1 LTNDNFNKIYRH
13 TGFYEPITKD
23 VELFDSPSF
32 SNGQTNYK
40 FDTELTNFGLMRQR
54 IVSKVN
60 RKGNLLKLRNNSK
73 LQSIYPM
80 VDEYGYHIVDFF
92 IFKSTWDYEYHYET
106 QEYEIEEST
115 SVSQSKVID
124 VGDPTFRNNNN
135 RLL

>member
-1 LTNDNFNKIYRH
+1 
-13 TGFYEPITKD
+13 
-23 VELFDSPSF
+23 
-32 SNGQTNYK
+32 
-40 FDTELTNFGLMRQR
+40 MRQR

-106 QEYEIEEST
+106 QEYEVDEST